1 MNELRITGATV
12 RFGDKTVLDNFS
24 LTLPLEGITALSAPS
39 GSGKTTLMR
48 VIAGLQS
55 GESGTVEGPA
65 PRDIA
70 VLFQEDRLLPWRTVE
85 EHITD
90 VLPPKRRQE
99 AGRWLDLAELTGEE
113 KSFPAAL
120 SGGMCRRLALAR
132 TLAWAGTSIC
142 WMSPS
147 TVWTRPGLAGC
158 SPASGLWASPSCW
171 PAMTG
176 RCWTWPTGSLCW
188 TARPCGSFRNM
199 QSRPC
204 QRQTDRG
211 GFFLLF
217 YRR

>member
-1 MNELRITGATV
+1 MKELRITGATV

-24 LTLPLEGITALSAPS
+24 LTLPLEGITALSATS

-55 GESGTVEGPA
+55 GESGTVDGPA

-99 AGRWLDLAELTGEE
+99 ANRWLALAELTGEE
-113 KSFPAAL
+113 KSFPSAL

-132 TLAWAGTSIC
+132 TLALGGALYLLDEPFNGVDPPRIGRMLSRIRQLGV
-142 WMSPS
+142 P
-147 TVWTRPGLAGC
+147 VLLA
-158 SPASGLWASPSCW
+158 SHD
-171 PAMTG
+171 
-176 RCWTWPTGSLCW
+176 
-188 TARPCGSFRNM
+188 
-199 QSRPC
+199 
-204 QRQTDRG
+204 RQVLDLADRVIVLDG
-211 GFFLLF
+211 PPL
-217 YRR
+217 RVVP

>member
-1 MNELRITGATV
+1 MKELCITGATV

-55 GESGTVEGPA
+55 GDAGTVDGPP

-99 AGRWLDLAELTGEE
+99 AERWLALAELTGEE
-113 KSFPAAL
+113 KSFPSAL

-132 TLAWAGTSIC
+132 TLALGGDLYLLDEPFNGVDPPRISRMLSRIRALGV
-142 WMSPS
+142 P
-147 TVWTRPGLAGC
+147 VLLA
-158 SPASGLWASPSCW
+158 SH
-171 PAMTG
+171 
-176 RCWTWPTGSLCW
+176 
-188 TARPCGSFRNM
+188 
-199 QSRPC
+199 
-204 QRQTDRG
+204 DREVLDLADRVIVLDG
-211 GFFLLF
+211 PPL
-217 YRR
+217 RVIP

>member
-24 LTLPLEGITALSAPS
+24 LTLPLEGVTALSAPS

-55 GESGTVEGPA
+55 GEAGTVDGPA

-90 VLPPKRRQE
+90 VLPPRRRQE
-99 AGRWLDLAELTGEE
+99 AERWLALAELTGEE
-113 KSFPAAL
+113 KSFPSAL

-132 TLAWAGTSIC
+132 TLALGGELYLLDEPFNGVDPPRISRMLSRIRALGV
-142 WMSPS
+142 P
-147 TVWTRPGLAGC
+147 VLLA
-158 SPASGLWASPSCW
+158 SH
-171 PAMTG
+171 
-176 RCWTWPTGSLCW
+176 
-188 TARPCGSFRNM
+188 
-199 QSRPC
+199 
-204 QRQTDRG
+204 DREVLDLADRVIVLDG
-211 GFFLLF
+211 PPL
-217 YRR
+217 RVIP

>member
-1 MNELRITGATV
+1 MMKELRITGATV

-55 GESGTVEGPA
+55 GESGTVDGPA

-90 VLPPKRRQE
+90 VLPPRRRQE
-99 AGRWLDLAELTGEE
+99 ANRWLVLTELTGEE
-113 KSFPAAL
+113 KSFPSAL

-132 TLAWAGTSIC
+132 TLALGGALYLLDEPFNGVDPPRIGRMRESIRALGV
-142 WMSPS
+142 PIL
-147 TVWTRPGLAGC
+147 LA
-158 SPASGLWASPSCW
+158 SHD
-171 PAMTG
+171 
-176 RCWTWPTGSLCW
+176 
-188 TARPCGSFRNM
+188 
-199 QSRPC
+199 
-204 QRQTDRG
+204 RQVLELADRVIVLDG
-211 GFFLLF
+211 PPL
-217 YRR
+217 RVVP

>member
-1 MNELRITGATV
+1 MKELRITGATV

-55 GESGTVEGPA
+55 GESGTVDGPA

-90 VLPPKRRQE
+90 VLPPRRRQE
-99 AGRWLDLAELTGEE
+99 ADRWLDLAELTGEE
-113 KSFPAAL
+113 KAFPSAL

-132 TLAWAGTSIC
+132 TLALGGALYLLDEPFNGVDPPRIDRMLSRIRQLGV
-142 WMSPS
+142 P
-147 TVWTRPGLAGC
+147 VLLA
-158 SPASGLWASPSCW
+158 SHD
-171 PAMTG
+171 
-176 RCWTWPTGSLCW
+176 
-188 TARPCGSFRNM
+188 
-199 QSRPC
+199 
-204 QRQTDRG
+204 RQVLDLADRVIVLDG
-211 GFFLLF
+211 PPL
-217 YRR
+217 RVVP

>member
-55 GESGTVEGPA
+55 GEAGTVDGPA

-90 VLPPKRRQE
+90 VLPPRRRQE
-99 AGRWLDLAELTGEE
+99 ADRWLDLAELTGEE
-113 KSFPAAL
+113 KAFPSAL

-132 TLAWAGTSIC
+132 TLALGGELYLLDEPFNGVDPPRISRMLSRIRALGV
-142 WMSPS
+142 P
-147 TVWTRPGLAGC
+147 VLLA
-158 SPASGLWASPSCW
+158 SH
-171 PAMTG
+171 
-176 RCWTWPTGSLCW
+176 
-188 TARPCGSFRNM
+188 
-199 QSRPC
+199 
-204 QRQTDRG
+204 DREVLDLADRVIVLDG
-211 GFFLLF
+211 PPL
-217 YRR
+217 RVIP

>member
-1 MNELRITGATV
+1 MKELCITGATV

-55 GESGTVEGPA
+55 GESGTVDGPA
-65 PRDIA
+65 PQDIA

-99 AGRWLDLAELTGEE
+99 AARWLTLAELTGEE
-113 KSFPAAL
+113 KSFPSAL

-132 TLAWAGTSIC
+132 TLSLGRELYLLDEPFNGVDPPRISRMLSRIRALGV
-142 WMSPS
+142 P
-147 TVWTRPGLAGC
+147 VLLA
-158 SPASGLWASPSCW
+158 SH
-171 PAMTG
+171 
-176 RCWTWPTGSLCW
+176 
-188 TARPCGSFRNM
+188 
-199 QSRPC
+199 
-204 QRQTDRG
+204 DREVLDLADRVIVLDG
-211 GFFLLF
+211 PPL
-217 YRR
+217 RVVP